1 MITFHLSVMIIKR
14 RAIIG
19 SLLAPQHMLV
29 LSSKEKM
36 SDGNGPAFL
45 WFCLFFSPTVRGLV
59 SHLLG
64 YFSRLQ
70 LRSKPM
76 RLVVAEANVFISV
89 ATSSQF

>member
-1 MITFHLSVMIIKR
+1 MVTALRF
-14 RAIIG
+14 
-19 SLLAPQHMLV
+19 
-29 LSSKEKM
+29 
-36 SDGNGPAFL
+36 
-45 WFCLFFSPTVRGLV
+45 FFSPTVRGLV